1 MPLQNRVTPTGD
13 IVAVPAR
20 GMFMGN
26 RGILHDDKRQLGP
39 GRWKHKAWIICLL
52 SFRGRRRV
60 PLTPHRYTELFFLDE
75 AVAIAAGHRPCF
87 ECRRQDSYA
96 WQSAWRDG
104 NGLADLPRAPAMDDV
119 LHAERAVRGGRRQNT
134 WTAPADALADGV
146 FVLLDAALPSKLDQ
160 ITVTQEFLEMTFEE
174 TGDQVFTDRAAGL
187 QQDKATEVARLRGQ
201 QEAQELDR
209 DLGRDRGLDDEME
222 F

>member
-60 PLTPHRYTELFFLDE
+60 PMTPHRYTELFFLDE

-87 ECRRQDSYA
+87 ECRRQDSCA

-119 LHAERAVRGGRRQNT
+119 LHAERAVRGGRRQKT
-134 WTAPADALADGV
+134 WTAAADALADGV
-146 FVLLDAALPSKLDQ
+146 FVLLDGVPHLMHAGSLHPWSHDGYGAPRPVPHGVAL
-160 ITVTQEFLEMTFEE
+160 TVLTPPASV
-174 TGDQVFTDRAAGL
+174 GA
-187 QQDKATEVARLRGQ
+187 LRGGYRPVLHGTV
-201 QEAQELDR
+201 A
-209 DLGRDRGLDDEME
+209 GA
-222 F
+222 